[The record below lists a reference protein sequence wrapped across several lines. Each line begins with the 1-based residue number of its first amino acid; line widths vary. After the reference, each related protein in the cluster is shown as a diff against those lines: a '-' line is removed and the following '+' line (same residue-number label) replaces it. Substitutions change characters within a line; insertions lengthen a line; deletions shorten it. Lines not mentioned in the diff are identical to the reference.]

1 MDMEARLSVAA
12 RGGEEI
18 YPMRVFG
25 VGQACLIPLP
35 DRMISVL

>member
-1 MDMEARLSVAA
+1 MDMEARLAVA
-12 RGGEEI
+12 GGEEI